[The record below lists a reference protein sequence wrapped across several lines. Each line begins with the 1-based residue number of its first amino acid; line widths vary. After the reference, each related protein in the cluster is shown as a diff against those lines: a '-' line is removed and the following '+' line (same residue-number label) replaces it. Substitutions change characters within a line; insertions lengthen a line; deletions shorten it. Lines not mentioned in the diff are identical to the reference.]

1 MIKINSYSN
10 SFKTY
15 YIDKLYKY
23 LFPKLENA
31 CNDKKYKVANS
42 KTLYYRSRSEQKI
55 VDVLIYIKDNLKDI
69 LKSDVTSLKKF
80 QQEIRLKQGKT
91 YKKTKKTEEHKLF
104 SIVYKIFV
112 LEGYEQKI
120 CSSEDKKIAY
130 DIVKDLGLTTCPYCN
145 RNFITSIR
153 RDQNKYKKITRPQ
166 LDHFISKSKFPFL
179 ACSLYNLVPS
189 CSTCNLL
196 KSDDKN
202 DNLISPYEL
211 DSSTFNFKYK
221 LTKDFQFGKD
231 NSDGIELK
239 ILGNFDANKETFLL
253 EELYD
258 THKYII
264 SDILNKAYEHPKEYA
279 KDLFTFKTGSGE
291 QLISLND
298 IVKSLYSE
306 HLSES
311 EIHNI
316 LYGTELSKDE
326 LFKRPLSK
334 LTYDV
339 LSQKGLISHLNKDEL
354 S

>member
-1 MIKINSYSN
+1 MIKINSYTK
-10 SFKTY
+10 SFEID

-23 LFPKLENA
+23 LYPKLEQA
-31 CNDKKYKVANS
+31 CTDKKYRVENAKI
-42 KTLYYRSRSEQKI
+42 LYYKTKSEQKI
-55 VDVLIYIKDNLKDI
+55 IDVLIYIKDNLKDI
-69 LKSDVTSLKKF
+69 LKSDVTSLRIFQNQIKLKHGKK
-80 QQEIRLKQGKT
+80 
-91 YKKTKKTEEHKLF
+91 YKRTKKKEEYKLY

-112 LEGYEQKI
+112 LEGYEQRI

-130 DIVKDLGLTTCPYCN
+130 GIVKDLGLTTCPYCN

-153 RDQNKYKKITRPQ
+153 KDENKYNKTTRPQ

-202 DNLISPYEL
+202 DNLISPYEIN
-211 DSSTFNFKYK
+211 SSKFKFEYK
-221 LTKDFQFGKD
+221 LTKNFQFGKD
-231 NSDGIELK
+231 NSEGIELK
-239 ILGNFDANKETFLL
+239 ILGNFDANKKTFLL
-253 EELYD
+253 EELYN
-258 THKYII
+258 THKYVI
-264 SDILNKAYEHPKEYA
+264 SDILNKAHEHPKEYA
-279 KDLFTFKTGSGE
+279 KDLFTFKTASGE

-306 HLSES
+306 HLSEN

-316 LYGTELSKDE
+316 MYGTELSQDE
-326 LFKRPLSK
+326 FFKRPLSK

-339 LSQKGLISHLNKDEL
+339 LSQKGLIDNLNKDE
-354 S
+354 